1 MRNTAKFF
9 SVGAFAVLLTA
20 GALAQAP
27 APSAGGAAQPPAP
40 APGAD
45 AQQKPADPAAK
56 PRPEQPTFR
65 VAVDL
70 VTTDVIVRDN
80 KGQFVADL
88 KAGDFEVFEDGV
100 KQDISSLVLIHG
112 GRAFNMQA
120 PPAPPAQEG
129 IILPTQ
135 RPTSDAAGRIFL
147 IFVDDLHL
155 DFRNTPRVRQLFQK
169 IAKNLIHDGDM
180 FGIVSTGPSSLAV
193 DLTYDRNVLD
203 AAIQKITGNALR
215 PSDILQGGE
224 TQDGP
229 SEVRYRAH
237 VAFSTAYDLMRNM
250 EKVHNR
256 RKAVIYVSNGYDFN
270 PFEKTRRGEDILSR
284 SFGNSN
290 ENDMMDPFTQQL
302 RQGQQFADA
311 DLAREVAELTRAA
324 NRANATMYTID
335 PRGLIAGADID
346 EQLDPVEWADYVRTS
361 QDSLRVLADL
371 TGGIAVVNQNDFDK
385 ALKRIDAET
394 SDYYVLGYYSKN
406 PDPLKRTRRI
416 EVKTRRP
423 DTQVW
428 SRTSYSLRPTP
439 APPSSK

>member
-1 MRNTAKFF
+1 MRHTAKFF
-9 SVGAFAVLLTA
+9 MAGLLAALFAITTSA
-20 GALAQAP
+20 EQQPPAQPAPQTPAKPAPQAP
-27 APSAGGAAQPPAP
+27 ATT
-40 APGAD
+40 
-45 AQQKPADPAAK
+45 
-56 PRPEQPTFR
+56 PEQPTFR

-70 VTTDVIVRDN
+70 VTTDVIVRDE

-88 KAGDFEVFEDGV
+88 KGGDFEVFEDGV
-100 KQDISSLVLIHG
+100 KQDVASLVLIHG

-120 PPAPPAQEG
+120 PPPPPAQEG

-135 RPTSDAAGRIFL
+135 RPTNDAAGRIFL

-155 DFRNTPRVRQLFQK
+155 DFRNTGRIRDLFKK
-169 IAKNLIHDGDM
+169 ISKTLIHDGDM
-180 FGIVSTGPSSLAV
+180 FGIVSTGPSSLAI
-193 DLTYDRNVLD
+193 DLTYDRQVLD
-203 AAIQKITGNALR
+203 SAIKKITGSGLR
-215 PSDILQGGE
+215 PNDIIEGAE
-224 TQDGP
+224 TSEGP

-237 VAFSTAYDLMRNM
+237 VAFSTAYDLMRNL

-270 PFEKTRRGEDILSR
+270 PFEQARLGEDPV
-284 SFGNSN
+284 FGGRFG
-290 ENDMMDPFTQQL
+290 ENREQNMTDPFSQSL

-311 DLAREVAELTRAA
+311 DLAREISELTRAA

-335 PRGLIAGADID
+335 PRGLVAGPDLD
-346 EQLDPVEWADYVRTS
+346 EQIDPVEWGNYVRKS

-406 PDPLKRTRRI
+406 PDPLKRTRKI
-416 EVKTRRP
+416 EVKVNRR
-423 DTQVW
+423 DLQVW
-428 SRTSYSLRPTP
+428 SRTSYSLRPPP
-439 APPSSK
+439 APTSSK